1 MKDFVIITDATCD
14 LPEEYARKENIKVI
28 NMSYT
33 IDMKTYDGTE
43 GNKLEPHEFFQK
55 MRGGSMATT
64 ALVNPLAAKEAAEKY
79 LKEGKDVL
87 YIAFSSALSGSCE
100 SANIA
105 AKELNETY
113 KDNKV
118 IVIDSLCASL
128 GEGLLIHYAAQYKK
142 EGHTLEET
150 AKYTEDLKQ
159 HICLYFT
166 VNDLFH
172 LYRGGRVSKSKA
184 LVGTLLNI
192 KPLLYTSDEG
202 KLIPL
207 KNTMG
212 RKKSLMGLIT
222 CMEGKVKN
230 IKNDI
235 VFISHGDCLEDA
247 KFVAEKIK
255 EKFNINNFVIGT
267 IGPVVGSHCGP
278 DTVALFFLGDNRKV

>member
-1 MKDFVIITDATCD
+1 MKDFVILTDATCD
-14 LPEEYARKENIKVI
+14 LPEEYAKKEDIKII

-33 IDMKTYDGTE
+33 IDLKTYDGSE
-43 GNKLEPHEFFQK
+43 GNKLDSHDFYKK
-55 MRGGSMATT
+55 MRAGSMATT
-64 ALVNPLAAKEAAEKY
+64 ALVNPLTAKEAAEKY

-100 SANIA
+100 SAKIA
-105 AKELNETY
+105 AKELNQIY
-113 KDNKV
+113 DNKV
-118 IVIDSLCASL
+118 KVIDSLCASL

-142 EGHTLEET
+142 AGHTFEET

-159 HICLYFT
+159 RICHYFT

-192 KPLLYTSDEG
+192 KPLLYTNAEG

-212 RKKSLMGLIT
+212 RKKSLMGLVA
-222 CMEGKVKN
+222 CMENKVKN
-230 IKNDI
+230 TKNDI
-235 VFISHGDCLEDA
+235 VFISHGDCLDDA
-247 KFVAEKIK
+247 KFVAEKVK
-255 EKFNINNFVIGT
+255 EKFGINNFLIGT
-267 IGPVVGSHCGP
+267 IGAVVGSHSGP
-278 DTVALFFLGDNRKV
+278 DTVALFFLGENRNI